1 MTIDQ
6 IKWSLNQV
14 ENLMFFD
21 SLYGLDVEEL
31 KIQKVKVEKLIE
43 SFLWLSYKDLEI
55 EELEHIR
62 FQLLETSTNIE
73 IRLKEELK
81 EDTTAYV
88 RKLESL
94 YRTA

>member
-1 MTIDQ
+1 M
-6 IKWSLNQV
+6 NQV
-14 ENLMFFD
+14 ENFMFFD

-31 KIQKVKVEKLIE
+31 KIQKVNVEKLIE
-43 SFLWLSYKDLEI
+43 SFLWLSYKDLDI

-62 FQLLETSTNIE
+62 FRLLETSANIE

-81 EDTTAYV
+81 EDATADV